1 MKSNTYKEY
10 IAPVVV
16 LVCICL
22 AVTAALALVYGI
34 TDPII
39 KKNSKATADKT
50 RTELL
55 KDADSFTEYK
65 GKLVVE
71 QPGAVYVKDVYVA
84 NNKAGFVAT
93 CVTKSFGGE
102 LTMMVGVDKN
112 GAVTGVEVT
121 NHSDTPGLGT
131 KDFDSGYRKQY
142 KGLKALKATNVK
154 DEGQI
159 KFITGAS
166 VSGSAIHYGV
176 YAALHQYKEMGGVK

>member
-55 KDADSFTEYK
+55 KDADSLQNTRTS
-65 GKLVVE
+65 LW
-71 QPGAVYVKDVYVA
+71 
-84 NNKAGFVAT
+84 
-93 CVTKSFGGE
+93 
-102 LTMMVGVDKN
+102 
-112 GAVTGVEVT
+112 
-121 NHSDTPGLGT
+121 
-131 KDFDSGYRKQY
+131 
-142 KGLKALKATNVK
+142 
-154 DEGQI
+154 
-159 KFITGAS
+159 
-166 VSGSAIHYGV
+166 
-176 YAALHQYKEMGGVK
+176 